1 MGEVSGPG
9 GIHGIGPQPVR
20 TTAPS
25 DAITDVP
32 HRLPAHKAQSVR
44 EVHSSEEVVAKKE
57 QLNQAAVPDS
67 AWKRVAG
74 FFGTLIFGTLAL
86 PFAIVPVIGKLI
98 GFVASNNPDG
108 PELGWQF
115 GKRLMFPSLVLFPLV
130 EGSLKWLTTGGAI
143 AARHVEE
150 AELDTRDSDLDDLFE
165 ERQADILLNNRTA
178 VSTPA
183 DAVLTFE
190 QGDSP
195 PSAASVT
202 FQQPPQPS
210 TEVGGEFDGVDLNAL
225 APDYIPA
232 VRVSDNAPVAAESR
246 VEFVCSEK
254 CFNELAS
261 DLNTSSNRHIFH
273 TLESVL
279 EKIPKEQHLT
289 VLTGILP
296 LLEVHIQAVIADF
309 TFKSICEEIEK
320 QRAGSQDRKLTPEQ
334 QNIFLKQLIIA
345 ASYTSDNEPMFA
357 SMRENF
363 SPEIQKMVALEL
375 ILGGAR
381 ALLGIKDVKDE
392 DIQRRMIQRYEIA
405 LLGIRDVIRKDIQNK
420 ILLELIDRSPTP
432 DNQQIPALKLAAIV
446 FDYKALLK
454 DAPEKLRRFNVLV
467 KTS

>member
-1 MGEVSGPG
+1 M
-9 GIHGIGPQPVR
+9 
-20 TTAPS
+20 
-25 DAITDVP
+25 
-32 HRLPAHKAQSVR
+32 
-44 EVHSSEEVVAKKE
+44 
-57 QLNQAAVPDS
+57 
-67 AWKRVAG
+67 
-74 FFGTLIFGTLAL
+74 
-86 PFAIVPVIGKLI
+86 
-98 GFVASNNPDG
+98 
-108 PELGWQF
+108 
-115 GKRLMFPSLVLFPLV
+115 
-130 EGSLKWLTTGGAI
+130 
-143 AARHVEE
+143 
-150 AELDTRDSDLDDLFE
+150 
-165 ERQADILLNNRTA
+165 
-178 VSTPA
+178 
-183 DAVLTFE
+183 
-190 QGDSP
+190 
-195 PSAASVT
+195 
-202 FQQPPQPS
+202 
-210 TEVGGEFDGVDLNAL
+210 
-225 APDYIPA
+225 
-232 VRVSDNAPVAAESR
+232 
-246 VEFVCSEK
+246 
-254 CFNELAS
+254 
-261 DLNTSSNRHIFH
+261 
-273 TLESVL
+273 
-279 EKIPKEQHLT
+279 
-289 VLTGILP
+289 
-296 LLEVHIQAVIADF
+296 HIQAVIADF